1 MFGRVRLGGSPL
13 VTLTSLHIAYIVI
26 TVAVLAA
33 LLLKKEIVLP
43 CALGIL
49 IVGYLYKG
57 SLIGAVQTLNNA
69 IIHSCIEL
77 LSIIVVIALV
87 VAMSH
92 AMIAV
97 GADQMLMRPVGRIIR
112 TRNTA
117 FWAIGLA
124 MLIVSWLIWP
134 SPAVALIGA
143 LLLPVA
149 SRVGLPAI
157 WAAVA
162 MNLFGHGAGL
172 SSDFFIQGAPDIT
185 ATAAGVDTVTVMR
198 ASLPLWAVMCIT
210 TFAVAFF
217 LMHRDLKQNPS
228 LATVELHDFSR
239 TIERPRL
246 AIAIAILI
254 PAALLFDVGLMV
266 RFGIT
271 GGDATALVAGT
282 ALILMSVTTI
292 ADHGVRNALEIATDH
307 LRDGFI
313 FAIKIFAPVIV
324 IAGFFFLGS
333 ESFAQ
338 TVLGSDARGLLSDIG
353 LWLAEHVPLS
363 RASIAVLETAVGA
376 ITGLDG
382 SGFSGLPLCGA
393 LAQTFAATGSVDVA
407 TLAALGQIST
417 VWVGGGTIIPWGCV
431 PVAAICGI
439 KAADLAKKNLIPVVC
454 GLAATTITAIILM

>member
-1 MFGRVRLGGSPL
+1 MSGRVRLGGSPL

-49 IVGYLYKG
+49 IIGYLYKG

-92 AMIAV
+92 AMTAV

-246 AIAIAILI
+246 AITIAVLI

-282 ALILMSVTTI
+282 ALILMSITTI
-292 ADHGVRNALEIATDH
+292 ADHGVKNALEIATDH

-338 TVLGSDARGLLSDIG
+338 TVLGPDARGLLSDIG

-363 RASIAVLETAVGA
+363 HASIAVLETAVGA

-454 GLAATTITAIILM
+454 GLAATTIAAIILM

>member
-1 MFGRVRLGGSPL
+1 M

-49 IVGYLYKG
+49 IIGYLYKG

-198 ASLPLWAVMCIT
+198 ASLPLWAVMCVT

-246 AIAIAILI
+246 AITIAVLI

-292 ADHGVRNALEIATDH
+292 TDHGVRNALEIATDH

-338 TVLGSDARGLLSDIG
+338 TVLGPDARGLLSDIG
-353 LWLAEHVPLS
+353 PWLAEHVPLS
-363 RASIAVLETAVGA
+363 HASIAVLETAVGA

-454 GLAATTITAIILM
+454 GLAATTIAAIILM

>member
-1 MFGRVRLGGSPL
+1 M
-13 VTLTSLHIAYIVI
+13 VTLTFLHIAYIVI

-49 IVGYLYKG
+49 IIGYLYKG

-198 ASLPLWAVMCIT
+198 ASLPLWAVMCVT

-246 AIAIAILI
+246 AIAIAVLI

-338 TVLGSDARGLLSDIG
+338 TVLGPDARGLLSDIG
-353 LWLAEHVPLS
+353 LWLAEHIPLS

>member
-1 MFGRVRLGGSPL
+1 M

-49 IVGYLYKG
+49 IIGYLYKG

-198 ASLPLWAVMCIT
+198 ASLPLWAVMCVT

-246 AIAIAILI
+246 AITIAVLI

-338 TVLGSDARGLLSDIG
+338 TVLGPDARGLLSDIG

>member
-49 IVGYLYKG
+49 IIGYLYKG

-198 ASLPLWAVMCIT
+198 ASLPLWAVMCVT

-246 AIAIAILI
+246 AIAIAVLI

-282 ALILMSVTTI
+282 ALILMSITTI
-292 ADHGVRNALEIATDH
+292 ADHGVKNALEIATDH

-338 TVLGSDARGLLSDIG
+338 TVLGPDARGLLSDIG

-439 KAADLAKKNLIPVVC
+439 KAADLAKKNLIPVIC

>member
-49 IVGYLYKG
+49 IIGYLYKG

-198 ASLPLWAVMCIT
+198 ASLPLWAVMCVT

-217 LMHRDLKQNPS
+217 LMHRNLKQNPS
-228 LATVELHDFSR
+228 LATVELHDFSP

-246 AIAIAILI
+246 AIAIAVLI

-338 TVLGSDARGLLSDIG
+338 TVLGPDARGLLSDIG
-353 LWLAEHVPLS
+353 LWLAEHIPLS
-363 RASIAVLETAVGA
+363 RASIAVLETTVGA

>member
-1 MFGRVRLGGSPL
+1 M

-49 IVGYLYKG
+49 IIGYLYKG

-69 IIHSCIEL
+69 IIHSCVEL

-246 AIAIAILI
+246 AIAIAVLI

-282 ALILMSVTTI
+282 ALILMSITTI

-338 TVLGSDARGLLSDIG
+338 TVLGPDARGLLSDIG

>member
-1 MFGRVRLGGSPL
+1 M

-49 IVGYLYKG
+49 IIGYLYKG

-246 AIAIAILI
+246 AIAIAVLI
-254 PAALLFDVGLMV
+254 PTALLFDVGLMV

-338 TVLGSDARGLLSDIG
+338 TVLGPDARGLLSDIG

>member
-1 MFGRVRLGGSPL
+1 MSGRVRLGGSPL
-13 VTLTSLHIAYIVI
+13 VTLTFLHIAYIVI

-49 IVGYLYKG
+49 IIGYLYKG

-198 ASLPLWAVMCIT
+198 ASLPLWAVMCVT

-246 AIAIAILI
+246 AIAIAVLI

-338 TVLGSDARGLLSDIG
+338 TVLGPDARGLLSDIG
-353 LWLAEHVPLS
+353 LWLAEHIPLS

>member
-1 MFGRVRLGGSPL
+1 M

-49 IVGYLYKG
+49 IIGYLYKG

-69 IIHSCIEL
+69 IIHSCVEL

-198 ASLPLWAVMCIT
+198 ASLPLWAVMCVT

-246 AIAIAILI
+246 AITIAVLI

-282 ALILMSVTTI
+282 ALILMSITTI
-292 ADHGVRNALEIATDH
+292 ADHGVKNALEIATDH

-338 TVLGSDARGLLSDIG
+338 TVLGPDARGLLSDIG

-454 GLAATTITAIILM
+454 GLAATTIAAIILM

>member
-1 MFGRVRLGGSPL
+1 M

-49 IVGYLYKG
+49 IIGYLYKG

-246 AIAIAILI
+246 AITIAVLI

-282 ALILMSVTTI
+282 ALILMSITTI
-292 ADHGVRNALEIATDH
+292 ADHGVKNALEIATDH

-338 TVLGSDARGLLSDIG
+338 TVLGPDARGLLSDIG

-454 GLAATTITAIILM
+454 GLAATTIAAIILM

>member
-1 MFGRVRLGGSPL
+1 M

-49 IVGYLYKG
+49 IIGYLYKG

-162 MNLFGHGAGL
+162 INLFGHGAGL

-246 AIAIAILI
+246 AIAIAVLI

-338 TVLGSDARGLLSDIG
+338 TVLGPDARGLLSDIG
-353 LWLAEHVPLS
+353 LWLAEHIPLS
-363 RASIAVLETAVGA
+363 RASIAVLETTVGA

-454 GLAATTITAIILM
+454 GLAATTIAAIILM

>member
-49 IVGYLYKG
+49 IIGYLYKG

-198 ASLPLWAVMCIT
+198 ASLPLWAVMCVT

-246 AIAIAILI
+246 AIAIAVLI
-254 PAALLFDVGLMV
+254 PVALLFDVGLMV

-292 ADHGVRNALEIATDH
+292 ADHGVKNALEIATDH

-338 TVLGSDARGLLSDIG
+338 TVLGPDARGLLSDIG

>member
-49 IVGYLYKG
+49 IIGYLYKG

-198 ASLPLWAVMCIT
+198 ASLPLWAVMCVT

-246 AIAIAILI
+246 AITIAVLI

-338 TVLGSDARGLLSDIG
+338 TVLGPDARGLLSDIG

-439 KAADLAKKNLIPVVC
+439 KAADLAKKNLIPVIC